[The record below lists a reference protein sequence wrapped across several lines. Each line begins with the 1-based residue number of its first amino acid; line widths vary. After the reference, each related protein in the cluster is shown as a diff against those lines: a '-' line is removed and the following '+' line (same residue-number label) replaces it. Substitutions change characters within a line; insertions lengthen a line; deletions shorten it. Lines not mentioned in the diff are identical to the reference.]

1 MKSRD
6 GLTQGPVTKTIFC
19 SAFLLIALFISGCE
33 ENTSG
38 PDISDTVFRIE
49 IQTDKTELWLQDT
62 LQLQVK
68 FFAQNGSELP
78 SKTVSWSSDKPEII
92 EVNNQGSLTALNTG
106 EAVIMASYDNLSS
119 SVTFDVY
126 TYVLVYAGL
135 EGDTGIPSLFKLE
148 LNEQSV
154 PQQLEGIEPF
164 AFEPAASPD
173 GSKLIYTALVD
184 QYNYD
189 LFLYDVETKISTRL
203 TTDDEQDDMGNWS
216 PDNKY
221 IVFRS
226 HIEQLQGHVFTYR
239 LESGAFT
246 NITPDPLPAT
256 IENREPAVSPDNS
269 TIVYTSNASGRANL
283 WLMDTDG
290 SNKRQLTFVDEFYNT
305 EPVWS
310 PDGTHILFRRN
321 YESTAGVDM
330 DLVVITPDGNEVE
343 RLALPGQQRMP
354 AWSPDGRWIAF
365 VSHPELNDRPEIYM
379 IRPDGSDIKRITKEE
394 WDGGQNPTFLRIQ

>member
-6 GLTQGPVTKTIFC
+6 GLTEGPVIKTIFG
-19 SAFLLIALFISGCE
+19 SALLFFLLFLSGCK

-49 IQTDKTELWLQDT
+49 IQSDKNELWLEDSHP
-62 LQLQVK
+62 LQVK

-78 SKTVSWSSDKPEII
+78 SKSVSWLSDKPNIL
-92 EVNNQGSLTALNTG
+92 EVDNQGTLTALDTG
-106 EAVIMASYDNLSS
+106 KATITATYESLSS
-119 SVTFDVY
+119 SITLDVY
-126 TYVLVYAGL
+126 GYVLVYAAL
-135 EGDTGIPSLFKLE
+135 AGDTGMPSLFKLE
-148 LNEQSV
+148 PDEGAS

-164 AFEPAASPD
+164 ALEPSASPD
-173 GSKLIYTALVD
+173 GSKLVYTALVD
-184 QYNYD
+184 QYNFD
-189 LFLYDVETKISTRL
+189 LFLYDIESKSSTRL
-203 TTDDEQDDMGNWS
+203 TTDDGEDDMGSWS
-216 PDNKY
+216 PDNSY

-226 HIEQLQGHVFTYR
+226 HIEQRQGQVFTYL
-239 LESGAFT
+239 LETGAFT

-256 IENREPAVSPDNS
+256 FENREPAVSPDTS
-269 TIVYTSNASGRANL
+269 TIVYTSNTSGRANL

-310 PDGTHILFRRN
+310 PDGTNILFRRN
-321 YESTAGVDM
+321 YESTAGIDM
-330 DLVVITPDGNEVE
+330 DLVVITPQGNEVE

-365 VSHPELNDRPEIYM
+365 VSHPELSDRPEIYM
-379 IRPDGSDIKRITKEE
+379 MRPDGSDMKRITKEN
-394 WDGGQNPTFLRIQ
+394 WNGGQNPTFLRVQ

>member
-6 GLTQGPVTKTIFC
+6 GLTQGPVIKTIFGVV
-19 SAFLLIALFISGCE
+19 FLLIVLFISGCE
-33 ENTSG
+33 QNTSG
-38 PDISDTVFRIE
+38 PNISDTVSRIE
-49 IQTDKTELWLQDT
+49 IQTDKTELWLADT
-62 LQLQVK
+62 LQLHVK

-78 SKTVSWSSDKPEII
+78 SKTVSWSSDKPEILEI
-92 EVNNQGSLTALNTG
+92 SNQGTLAALDTG
-106 EAVIMASYDNLSS
+106 EATITATYDNLTS

-126 TYVLVYAGL
+126 TYILVYAGL
-135 EGDTGIPSLFKLE
+135 VGDTGIPSLFKLE
-148 LNEQSV
+148 LNDQSV

-184 QYNYD
+184 HYNYD
-189 LFLYDVETKISTRL
+189 IFLYDLETKISTRL
-203 TTDDEQDDMGNWS
+203 TTDEGEDDMGSWS

-226 HIEQLQGHVFTYR
+226 HIEQRQGHVLTYR
-239 LESGAFT
+239 LETGAFA

-256 IENREPAVSPDNS
+256 FENREPAVSPDS
-269 TIVYTSNASGRANL
+269 SSIVFTSNRSGRANL
-283 WLMDTDG
+283 WLMDPDG

-321 YESTAGVDM
+321 YESTAGIDM

-354 AWSPDGRWIAF
+354 AWSPDGRWVAF
-365 VSHPELNDRPEIYM
+365 VSHPALNDRPEIYM
-379 IRPDGSDIKRITKEE
+379 MRPDGSDIKRITKEE
-394 WDGGQNPTFLRIQ
+394 WNGGQNPTFLRIQ

>member
-1 MKSRD
+1 MTSRD
-6 GLTQGPVTKTIFC
+6 SLTQRPVAKTKFG

-38 PDISDTVFRIE
+38 PDISDTVYRIE
-49 IQTDKTELWLQDT
+49 IQTDKTELWLADT

-78 SKTVSWSSDKPEII
+78 SKTVSWSSDKPEIL
-92 EVNNQGSLTALNTG
+92 EANNRGILTALDTG
-106 EAVIMASYDNLSS
+106 EAIITATYDNLSF

-126 TYVLVYAGL
+126 TYILIYAGL

-148 LNEQSV
+148 LDEGSV

-164 AFEPAASPD
+164 ALEPAASPD

-216 PDNKY
+216 PDNEY
-221 IVFRS
+221 VVFRS
-226 HIEQLQGHVFTYR
+226 HIEQRQGHVFTYR
-239 LESGAFT
+239 LESGTFT

-256 IENREPAVSPDNS
+256 FENREPAVSPDNT
-269 TIVYTSNASGRANL
+269 TIVYTSNVSGRANL
-283 WLMDTDG
+283 WLMNTDG
-290 SNKRQLTFVDEFYNT
+290 FNKTQLTFVDEFYNT

-321 YESTAGVDM
+321 YDSTAGIDM
-330 DLVVITPDGNEVE
+330 DLVVITPDGNEVK
-343 RLALPGQQRMP
+343 RLPLPGQQRMP

-379 IRPDGSDIKRITKEE
+379 MRPDGSDMKRITKEV